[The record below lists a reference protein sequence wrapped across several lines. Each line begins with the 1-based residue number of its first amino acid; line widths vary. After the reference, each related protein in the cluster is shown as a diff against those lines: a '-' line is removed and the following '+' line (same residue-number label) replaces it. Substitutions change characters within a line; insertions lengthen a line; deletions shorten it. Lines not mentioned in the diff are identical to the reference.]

1 MTQFEFYKSFQFVLE
16 LMLGQMMFMY
26 RFRKRS
32 YFWLRLPAV
41 IALCFLF
48 AWLFPVPVDNPFYL
62 SFTFLMIFLFGM
74 AMSKVL
80 FKENWLTVAF
90 CGIAGYTTQHM
101 AYELYNL
108 LLVIMDTPSSM
119 GFYGSAEFTSPF
131 PNLFVAVVY
140 ACTYVPVYF
149 LSYIVFAK
157 KLAARESVQLE
168 KAVIFVL
175 AVSILIVDIVLNA
188 IVVYTHIDGAKSYVV
203 VIGIYNIL
211 CCLLSLYLQFEV
223 SVRKKLEDSL
233 VRVEQMWYQAKSQYE
248 ISKENIEMINVKCHD
263 LKHQIRTLQ
272 NGAISPEVLRDLE
285 NRIQIYDSN
294 VKTGND
300 ALDIILTEKSLL
312 CNKNSI
318 TISIMADADKLG
330 FMAKDDIYALF
341 GNILDNAIEALLK
354 VEADRRMITL
364 NIKMVGDMLVIRE
377 SNCYDGEIKFLNG
390 LPQSTKQDAKYHGYG
405 LKSIQYIVDRYDG
418 DLTVKADGGEFSVNI
433 LFFV

>member
-1 MTQFEFYKSFQFVLE
+1 
-16 LMLGQMMFMY
+16 MMFMY